1 MGSYRH
7 GSGGVVMWT
16 RKASLMLTS
25 GVSLILIGMMISNF
39 QLMIVGLTFISFLAI
54 NGWVYGHSEL
64 EITRTINDTETPMV
78 NVYKG
83 DDVTVEITI
92 SNNSYRRTQ
101 QLEVYDNVPHEM
113 KMRQGIN
120 QMRMNLGPG
129 QSARIRYKVRCP
141 LRGHYTIGPVSVRY
155 RNAFNLFVT
164 ESQLEDRTDITVFP
178 QVREIEEALL
188 RSDVPKMYTGA
199 TTLKTPGPGMEFYS
213 LREYLPSDAFRSI
226 NWKAFAR
233 TGELMVNEKTRD
245 AVTDV
250 FIILDTRDVSRIG
263 TVLKNPLEMGTI
275 AAASISS
282 YFIRRRDSVALVT
295 YGERMEYLSPETGDN
310 QGYKVLSRLAAV
322 RAKGSMPLQAVT
334 NAMSSRVSRGSPI
347 FIISSLEGDGT
358 TLPAIRDLAG
368 KGHEVIVLSPSSID
382 LERLISR
389 IPRMSYEVLKLERQ
403 NRLTALSGYG
413 AKVIDW
419 MPDVE
424 LSQALLQVRTV

>member
-1 MGSYRH
+1 
-7 GSGGVVMWT
+7 MWT

-83 DDVTVEITI
+83 DDVTVELTI

-129 QSARIRYKVRCP
+129 QSARIRYKIRCP
-141 LRGHYTIGPVSVRY
+141 LRGHYTLGPVSVRY

-164 ESQLEDRTDITVFP
+164 ESQVEDRTDITVFP

-295 YGERMEYLSPETGDN
+295 YGERMEYLPPETGDN

-334 NAMSSRVSRGSPI
+334 NAMSSRISRGSPI

>member
-1 MGSYRH
+1 
-7 GSGGVVMWT
+7 MWT
-16 RKASLMLTS
+16 RKAALMLTS
-25 GVSLILIGMMISNF
+25 GISLILIGMMISNF
-39 QLMIVGLTFISFLAI
+39 QLMIAGLTFISFLAI
-54 NGWVYGHSEL
+54 NGWVSGHSDL
-64 EITRTINDTETPMV
+64 EITRTINGTETTMA

-83 DDVTVEITI
+83 DDVIVELTI

-101 QLEVYDNVPHEM
+101 QLEVFDNVPHEM

-129 QSARIRYKVRCP
+129 QSARIKYRVRCP
-141 LRGHYTIGPVSVRY
+141 LRGHYTLGPVSVRY
-155 RNAFNLFVT
+155 RNVFNLFAN
-164 ESQLEDRTDITVFP
+164 ESKVQDRTDITVFP

-213 LREYLPSDAFRSI
+213 LREYLPGDAFRSI

-275 AAASISS
+275 AAASISN

-295 YGERMEYLSPETGDN
+295 YGDRMDYLSPETGDN
-310 QGYKVLSRLAAV
+310 QGYKVLSNLAAV

-334 NAMSSRVSRGSPI
+334 NAMSSRMSRGSPV

-358 TLPAIRDLAG
+358 TLPAIRNLAG
-368 KGHEVIVLSPSSID
+368 RGHEVIVLSPSSID

-403 NRLTALSGYG
+403 NRLTAISGYG

>member
-1 MGSYRH
+1 
-7 GSGGVVMWT
+7 MWT
-16 RKASLMLTS
+16 RKAALMLTS
-25 GVSLILIGMMISNF
+25 GISLILIGMMISNF
-39 QLMIVGLTFISFLAI
+39 QLMIAGLTFISFLAI
-54 NGWVYGHSEL
+54 NGWVSGHSDL
-64 EITRTINDTETPMV
+64 EITRTINGTETTMA

-83 DDVTVEITI
+83 DDVIVELTI

-101 QLEVYDNVPHEM
+101 QLEVFDNVPHEM

-129 QSARIRYKVRCP
+129 QSARIKYRVRCP
-141 LRGHYTIGPVSVRY
+141 LRGHYTLGPVSVRY
-155 RNAFNLFVT
+155 RNVFNLFAN
-164 ESQLEDRTDITVFP
+164 ESKVQDRTDITVFP

-213 LREYLPSDAFRSI
+213 LREYLPGDAFRSI

-275 AAASISS
+275 AAASISN

-295 YGERMEYLSPETGDN
+295 YGERMNYLPPETGDN
-310 QGYKVLSRLAAV
+310 QGYKVLSNLAAV

-334 NAMSSRVSRGSPI
+334 NAMSSRMSRGSPV

-358 TLPAIRDLAG
+358 TLPAIRNLAG
-368 KGHEVIVLSPSSID
+368 RGHEVIVLSPSSID

-403 NRLTALSGYG
+403 NRLTAISGYG

>member
-1 MGSYRH
+1 
-7 GSGGVVMWT
+7 MWT
-16 RKASLMLTS
+16 RKAALMLTS
-25 GVSLILIGMMISNF
+25 GISLILIGMMISNF
-39 QLMIVGLTFISFLAI
+39 QLMIAGLTFISFLAI
-54 NGWVYGHSEL
+54 NGWVSGHSDL
-64 EITRTINDTETPMV
+64 EITRTINGTETTMA

-83 DDVTVEITI
+83 DDVIVELTI

-101 QLEVYDNVPHEM
+101 QLEVFDNVPHEM

-129 QSARIRYKVRCP
+129 QSARIKYRVRCP
-141 LRGHYTIGPVSVRY
+141 LRGHYTLGPISVRY
-155 RNAFNLFVT
+155 RNAFNLFAN
-164 ESQLEDRTDITVFP
+164 ESKVQDRTDITVFP

-213 LREYLPSDAFRSI
+213 LREYLPGDAFRSI

-275 AAASISS
+275 AAASVSN

-295 YGERMEYLSPETGDN
+295 YGDKMDYLPPETGDK
-310 QGYKVLSRLAAV
+310 QGYKVLSNLAAV

-334 NAMSSRVSRGSPI
+334 NAMSSRMSRGSPV

-358 TLPAIRDLAG
+358 TLPAIRNLAG
-368 KGHEVIVLSPSSID
+368 RGHEVIVLSPSSID

-389 IPRMSYEVLKLERQ
+389 IPLMSYEVLKLERQ
-403 NRLTALSGYG
+403 NRLTAISGYG

>member
-1 MGSYRH
+1 
-7 GSGGVVMWT
+7 MWT
-16 RKASLMLTS
+16 RKAALMLTS
-25 GVSLILIGMMISNF
+25 GISLILIGMMISNF
-39 QLMIVGLTFISFLAI
+39 QLMIAGLTFISFLAI
-54 NGWVYGHSEL
+54 NGWVSGHSDL
-64 EITRTINDTETPMV
+64 EITRTINGTETTMA

-83 DDVTVEITI
+83 DDVIVELTI

-101 QLEVYDNVPHEM
+101 QLEVFDNVPHEM

-129 QSARIRYKVRCP
+129 QSARIKYRVRCP
-141 LRGHYTIGPVSVRY
+141 LRGHYTLGPISVRY
-155 RNAFNLFVT
+155 RNAFNLFAN
-164 ESQLEDRTDITVFP
+164 ESKVQDRTDITVFP

-213 LREYLPSDAFRSI
+213 LREYLPGDAFRSI

-295 YGERMEYLSPETGDN
+295 YGDRMDYLSPETGDN
-310 QGYKVLSRLAAV
+310 QGYKVLSNLAAV

-334 NAMSSRVSRGSPI
+334 NAMSSRMSRGSPV

-358 TLPAIRDLAG
+358 TLPAIRNLAG
-368 KGHEVIVLSPSSID
+368 RGHEVIVLSPSSID

-403 NRLTALSGYG
+403 NRLTAISGYG

>member
-1 MGSYRH
+1 
-7 GSGGVVMWT
+7 MWT
-16 RKASLMLTS
+16 RKAALMLTS
-25 GVSLILIGMMISNF
+25 GISLILIGMMISNF
-39 QLMIVGLTFISFLAI
+39 QLMIAGLTFISFLAI
-54 NGWVYGHSEL
+54 NGWVSGHSDL
-64 EITRTINDTETPMV
+64 EITRTINGTETTMA

-83 DDVTVEITI
+83 DDVIVELTI

-101 QLEVYDNVPHEM
+101 QLEVFDNVPHEM

-129 QSARIRYKVRCP
+129 QSARIKYRVRCP
-141 LRGHYTIGPVSVRY
+141 LRGHYTLGPISVRY
-155 RNAFNLFVT
+155 RNAFNLFAN
-164 ESQLEDRTDITVFP
+164 ESKVQDRTDITVFP

-213 LREYLPSDAFRSI
+213 LREYLPGDAFRSI

-275 AAASISS
+275 AAASISN

-295 YGERMEYLSPETGDN
+295 YGERMDYLPPETGDN
-310 QGYKVLSRLAAV
+310 QGYKVLSNLAAV

-334 NAMSSRVSRGSPI
+334 NAMSSRMSRGSPV

-358 TLPAIRDLAG
+358 TLPAIRNLAAR
-368 KGHEVIVLSPSSID
+368 GHEVIVLSPSSID

-403 NRLTALSGYG
+403 NRLTAISGYG

>member
-1 MGSYRH
+1 
-7 GSGGVVMWT
+7 MWT

-64 EITRTINDTETPMV
+64 EITDTETPMV

>member
-1 MGSYRH
+1 
-7 GSGGVVMWT
+7 MWT
-16 RKASLMLTS
+16 RKAALMLTS
-25 GVSLILIGMMISNF
+25 GISLILIGMMISNF
-39 QLMIVGLTFISFLAI
+39 QLMIAGLTFISFLAI
-54 NGWVYGHSEL
+54 NGWVSGHSDL
-64 EITRTINDTETPMV
+64 EITRTINGTETTMA

-83 DDVTVEITI
+83 DDVIVELTI

-101 QLEVYDNVPHEM
+101 QLEVFDNVPHEM

-129 QSARIRYKVRCP
+129 QSARIKYRVRCP
-141 LRGHYTIGPVSVRY
+141 LRGHYTLGPISVRY
-155 RNAFNLFVT
+155 RNAFNLFAN
-164 ESQLEDRTDITVFP
+164 ESKVQDRTDITVFP

-213 LREYLPSDAFRSI
+213 LREYLPGDAFRSI

-275 AAASISS
+275 AAASVSN

-295 YGERMEYLSPETGDN
+295 YGDKMDYLPPETGDK
-310 QGYKVLSRLAAV
+310 QGYKVLSNLAAV

-334 NAMSSRVSRGSPI
+334 NAMSSRMRRGSPV

-358 TLPAIRDLAG
+358 TLPAIRNLAG
-368 KGHEVIVLSPSSID
+368 RGHEVIVLSPSSID

-403 NRLTALSGYG
+403 NRLTAISGYG

>member
-1 MGSYRH
+1 
-7 GSGGVVMWT
+7 MWT
-16 RKASLMLTS
+16 RKAALMLTS
-25 GVSLILIGMMISNF
+25 GISLILIGMMISNF
-39 QLMIVGLTFISFLAI
+39 QLMIAGLTFISFLAI
-54 NGWVYGHSEL
+54 NGWVSGHSDL
-64 EITRTINDTETPMV
+64 EITRTINGTETTMA

-83 DDVTVEITI
+83 DDVIVELTI

-101 QLEVYDNVPHEM
+101 QLEVFDNVPHEM

-129 QSARIRYKVRCP
+129 QSARIKYRVRCP
-141 LRGHYTIGPVSVRY
+141 LRGHYTLGPVSVRY
-155 RNAFNLFVT
+155 RNVFNLFAN
-164 ESQLEDRTDITVFP
+164 ESKVQDRTDITVFP

-188 RSDVPKMYTGA
+188 RSNVPKMYTGA

-213 LREYLPSDAFRSI
+213 LREYLPGDAFRSI
-226 NWKAFAR
+226 NWKAYAR

-275 AAASISS
+275 AAASISN

-295 YGERMEYLSPETGDN
+295 YGERMDYLSPETGDN
-310 QGYKVLSRLAAV
+310 QGYKVLSNLAAV

-334 NAMSSRVSRGSPI
+334 NAMSSRMSRGSPV

-358 TLPAIRDLAG
+358 TLPAIRNLAAR
-368 KGHEVIVLSPSSID
+368 GHEVIVLSPSSID

-403 NRLTALSGYG
+403 NRLTAISGYG

>member
-1 MGSYRH
+1 
-7 GSGGVVMWT
+7 MWT
-16 RKASLMLTS
+16 RKAALMLTS
-25 GVSLILIGMMISNF
+25 GLSLILIGMMISNF
-39 QLMIVGLTFISFLAI
+39 QLMIAGLTFISFLAI
-54 NGWVYGHSEL
+54 NGWVSGHSDL
-64 EITRTINDTETPMV
+64 EITRTINGTETTMA

-83 DDVTVEITI
+83 DDVIVELTI

-101 QLEVYDNVPHEM
+101 QLEVFDNVPHEM

-129 QSARIRYKVRCP
+129 QSARIKYRVRCP
-141 LRGHYTIGPVSVRY
+141 LRGHYTLGPVSVRY
-155 RNAFNLFVT
+155 RNVFNLFAN
-164 ESQLEDRTDITVFP
+164 ESKVQDRTDITVFP

-188 RSDVPKMYTGA
+188 RSNVPKMYTGA

-213 LREYLPSDAFRSI
+213 LREYLPGDAFRSI
-226 NWKAFAR
+226 NWKAYAR

-275 AAASISS
+275 AAASISN

-295 YGERMEYLSPETGDN
+295 YGERMDYLPPETGDN
-310 QGYKVLSRLAAV
+310 QGYKVLSNLAAV

-334 NAMSSRVSRGSPI
+334 NAMSSRMSRGSPV

-358 TLPAIRDLAG
+358 TLPAIRNLAG
-368 KGHEVIVLSPSSID
+368 RGHEVIVLSPSSID

-403 NRLTALSGYG
+403 NRLTAISGYG

>member
-1 MGSYRH
+1 
-7 GSGGVVMWT
+7 MWT
-16 RKASLMLTS
+16 RKAALMLTS
-25 GVSLILIGMMISNF
+25 GISLILIGMMISNF
-39 QLMIVGLTFISFLAI
+39 QLMIAGLTFISFLAI
-54 NGWVYGHSEL
+54 NGWVSGHSDL
-64 EITRTINDTETPMV
+64 EITRTINGTETTMA

-83 DDVTVEITI
+83 DDVIVELTI

-101 QLEVYDNVPHEM
+101 QLEVFDNVPHEM

-129 QSARIRYKVRCP
+129 QSARIKYRVRCP
-141 LRGHYTIGPVSVRY
+141 LRGHYTLGPVSVRY
-155 RNAFNLFVT
+155 RNVFNLFAN
-164 ESQLEDRTDITVFP
+164 ESKVQDRTDITVFP

-213 LREYLPSDAFRSI
+213 LREYLPGDAFRSI
-226 NWKAFAR
+226 NWKAYAR

-275 AAASISS
+275 AAASISN

-295 YGERMEYLSPETGDN
+295 YGDRMDYLPPETGDN
-310 QGYKVLSRLAAV
+310 QGYKVLSNLAAV

-334 NAMSSRVSRGSPI
+334 NAMSSRMSRGSPV

-358 TLPAIRDLAG
+358 TLPAIRNLAAR
-368 KGHEVIVLSPSSID
+368 GHEVIVLSPSSID

-403 NRLTALSGYG
+403 NRLTAISGYG

>member
-1 MGSYRH
+1 
-7 GSGGVVMWT
+7 MWT
-16 RKASLMLTS
+16 RKAALMLTS
-25 GVSLILIGMMISNF
+25 GISLILIGMMISNF
-39 QLMIVGLTFISFLAI
+39 QLMIAGLTFISFLAI
-54 NGWVYGHSEL
+54 NGWVSGHSDL
-64 EITRTINDTETPMV
+64 EITRTINGTETTMA

-83 DDVTVEITI
+83 DDVIVELTI

-101 QLEVYDNVPHEM
+101 QLEVFDNVPHEM

-129 QSARIRYKVRCP
+129 QSARIKYRVRCP
-141 LRGHYTIGPVSVRY
+141 LRGHYTLGPVSVRY
-155 RNAFNLFVT
+155 RNVFNLFAN
-164 ESQLEDRTDITVFP
+164 ESKVQDRTDITVFP

-213 LREYLPSDAFRSI
+213 LREYLPGDAFRSI
-226 NWKAFAR
+226 NWKAYAR

-275 AAASISS
+275 AAASISN

-295 YGERMEYLSPETGDN
+295 YGDKMDYLPPETGDK
-310 QGYKVLSRLAAV
+310 QGYKVLSNLAAV

-334 NAMSSRVSRGSPI
+334 NAMSSRMSRGSPV

-358 TLPAIRDLAG
+358 TLPAIRNLAG
-368 KGHEVIVLSPSSID
+368 RGHEVIVLSPSSID

-403 NRLTALSGYG
+403 NRLTAISGYG

>member
-1 MGSYRH
+1 
-7 GSGGVVMWT
+7 MWT
-16 RKASLMLTS
+16 RKAALMLTS
-25 GVSLILIGMMISNF
+25 GISLILIGMMISNF
-39 QLMIVGLTFISFLAI
+39 QLMIAGLTFISFLAI
-54 NGWVYGHSEL
+54 NGWVSGHSDL
-64 EITRTINDTETPMV
+64 EITRTINGTETTMA

-83 DDVTVEITI
+83 DDVIVELTI

-101 QLEVYDNVPHEM
+101 QLEVFDNVPHEM

-129 QSARIRYKVRCP
+129 QSARIKYRVRCP
-141 LRGHYTIGPVSVRY
+141 LRGHYTLGPVSVRY
-155 RNAFNLFVT
+155 RNVFNLFAN
-164 ESQLEDRTDITVFP
+164 ESKVQDRTDITVFP

-188 RSDVPKMYTGA
+188 RSNVPKMYTGA

-213 LREYLPSDAFRSI
+213 LREYLPGDAFRSI
-226 NWKAFAR
+226 NWKAYAR

-275 AAASISS
+275 AAASISN

-295 YGERMEYLSPETGDN
+295 YGERMNYLPPETGDN
-310 QGYKVLSRLAAV
+310 QGYKVLSNLAAV

-334 NAMSSRVSRGSPI
+334 NAMSSRMSRGSPV

-358 TLPAIRDLAG
+358 TLPAIRNLAG
-368 KGHEVIVLSPSSID
+368 RGHEVIVLSPSSID

-403 NRLTALSGYG
+403 NRLTAISGYG

>member
-1 MGSYRH
+1 
-7 GSGGVVMWT
+7 MWT
-16 RKASLMLTS
+16 RKAALMLTS
-25 GVSLILIGMMISNF
+25 GISLILIGMMISNF
-39 QLMIVGLTFISFLAI
+39 QLMIAGLTFISFLAI
-54 NGWVYGHSEL
+54 NGWVSGHSDL
-64 EITRTINDTETPMV
+64 EITRTINGTETTMA

-83 DDVTVEITI
+83 DDVIVELTI

-101 QLEVYDNVPHEM
+101 QLEVFDNVPHEM

-129 QSARIRYKVRCP
+129 QSARIKYRVRCP
-141 LRGHYTIGPVSVRY
+141 LRGHYTLGPISVRY
-155 RNAFNLFVT
+155 RNAFNLFAN
-164 ESQLEDRTDITVFP
+164 ESKVQDRTDITVFP

-213 LREYLPSDAFRSI
+213 LREYLPGDAFRSI

-275 AAASISS
+275 AAASVSN

-295 YGERMEYLSPETGDN
+295 YGDKMDYLPPETGDK
-310 QGYKVLSRLAAV
+310 QGYKVLSNLAAV

-334 NAMSSRVSRGSPI
+334 NAMSSRMSRGSPV

-358 TLPAIRDLAG
+358 TLPAIRNLAG
-368 KGHEVIVLSPSSID
+368 RGHEVIVLSPSSID

-389 IPRMSYEVLKLERQ
+389 IPRMSYELKLERQ
-403 NRLTALSGYG
+403 NRLTAISGYG

>member
-1 MGSYRH
+1 
-7 GSGGVVMWT
+7 MWT
-16 RKASLMLTS
+16 RKAALMLTS
-25 GVSLILIGMMISNF
+25 GISLILIGMMISNF
-39 QLMIVGLTFISFLAI
+39 QLMIAGLTFISFLAI
-54 NGWVYGHSEL
+54 NGWVSGHSDL
-64 EITRTINDTETPMV
+64 EITRTINGTETTMA

-83 DDVTVEITI
+83 DDVIVELTI

-101 QLEVYDNVPHEM
+101 QLEVFDNVPHEM

-129 QSARIRYKVRCP
+129 QSARIKYRVRCP
-141 LRGHYTIGPVSVRY
+141 LRGHYTLGPVSVRY
-155 RNAFNLFVT
+155 RNVFNLFAN
-164 ESQLEDRTDITVFP
+164 ESKVQDRTDITVFP

-213 LREYLPSDAFRSI
+213 LREYLPGDAFRSI

-275 AAASISS
+275 AAASVSN

-295 YGERMEYLSPETGDN
+295 YGDRMDYLPPETGDN
-310 QGYKVLSRLAAV
+310 QGYKVLSNLAAV

-334 NAMSSRVSRGSPI
+334 NAMSSRMSRGSPV

-358 TLPAIRDLAG
+358 TLPAIRNLAG
-368 KGHEVIVLSPSSID
+368 RGHEVIVLSPSSID

-403 NRLTALSGYG
+403 NRLTAISGYG

>member
-1 MGSYRH
+1 
-7 GSGGVVMWT
+7 MWT
-16 RKASLMLTS
+16 RKAALMLTS
-25 GVSLILIGMMISNF
+25 GISLILIGMMISNF
-39 QLMIVGLTFISFLAI
+39 QLMIAGLTFISFLAI
-54 NGWVYGHSEL
+54 NGWVSGHSDL
-64 EITRTINDTETPMV
+64 EITRTINGTETTMA

-83 DDVTVEITI
+83 DDVIVELTI

-101 QLEVYDNVPHEM
+101 QLEVFDNVPHEM

-129 QSARIRYKVRCP
+129 QSARIKYRVRCP
-141 LRGHYTIGPVSVRY
+141 LRGHYTLGPVSVRY
-155 RNAFNLFVT
+155 RNVFNLFAN
-164 ESQLEDRTDITVFP
+164 ESKVQDRTDITVFP

-213 LREYLPSDAFRSI
+213 LREYLPGDAFRSI

-275 AAASISS
+275 AAASISN

-295 YGERMEYLSPETGDN
+295 YGDRMDYLSPETGDN
-310 QGYKVLSRLAAV
+310 QGYKVLSNLAAV

-334 NAMSSRVSRGSPI
+334 NAMSSRMSRGSPV

-358 TLPAIRDLAG
+358 TLPAIRNLAAR
-368 KGHEVIVLSPSSID
+368 GHEVIVLSPSSID

-403 NRLTALSGYG
+403 NRLTAISGYG